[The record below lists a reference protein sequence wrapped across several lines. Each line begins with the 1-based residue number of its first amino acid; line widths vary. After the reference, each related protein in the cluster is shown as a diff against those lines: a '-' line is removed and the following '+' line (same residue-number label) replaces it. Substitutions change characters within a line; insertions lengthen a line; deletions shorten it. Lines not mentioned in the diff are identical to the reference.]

1 MLLSRSATTMPV
13 ARRVRPRPQSRLRTM
28 AGLMGPAF
36 VVAIAYVDPG
46 NFATNM
52 AGGAIYGHRLLWVIV
67 AASLVAMFVQ
77 YLSAKLGIATGRNL
91 PELCREHYSR
101 PVTGLLWVQ
110 AELVTMATDLAE
122 FVGAAVALN
131 LLFGIPLLPAAGLTA
146 VVSFAILTLAPLR
159 RRRFESV
166 IITLLAVIL
175 AGFLYQSLQLG
186 PLTGAGSGLVP
197 GFAGADSLLLATGM
211 LGATVMPHVIY
222 LHSALSQHHH
232 RGELVERRR
241 ALRSTRTDIGAALG
255 IAGLVNVSM
264 LIVAAG
270 ALHGTSLPA
279 ESLRDMHSGL
289 GMTLGG
295 GAALAFALALLAS
308 GLAASSVGTYA
319 GQVVMEGFLRRR
331 IPLPVRR
338 LVTMAPALA
347 ILALYPDPTQALVAS
362 QVMLSFGIPFAL
374 VPLVLLSRRRKIMG
388 PFVNRPVTTIAGI
401 AAAAVISVLNLFLLA
416 HTLLEI

>member
-1 MLLSRSATTMPV
+1 MLMSKTAATAP
-13 ARRVRPRPQSRLRTM
+13 ARPRLRGRLRTM

-52 AGGAIYGHRLLWVIV
+52 AGGAAYGYRLLWVIV
-67 AASLVAMFVQ
+67 TASLVAMLVQ
-77 YLSAKLGIATGRNL
+77 YLSAKLGIATGKSL
-91 PELCREHYSR
+91 PELCRERCSR

-110 AELVTMATDLAE
+110 AELVAMATDLAE

-131 LLFGIPLLPAAGLTA
+131 LLFGIPLLPAAGITA

-166 IITLLAVIL
+166 IIAMLGVIL
-175 AGFLYQSLQLG
+175 AGFLYQTLRLG

-197 GFAGADSLLLATGM
+197 GFAGPDSLLLATGM

-222 LHSALSQHHH
+222 LHSALSRHFH
-232 RGELVERRR
+232 RGELAERRQ
-241 ALRSTRTDIGAALG
+241 ALRSTRFDIGAALG
-255 IAGLVNVSM
+255 MAGLVNVSM

-270 ALHGTSLPA
+270 ALHGTGVRA
-279 ESLRDMHSGL
+279 ESLADMRSGV

-331 IPLPVRR
+331 VPLMVRR
-338 LVTMAPALA
+338 LVTMAPALV
-347 ILALYPDPTQALVAS
+347 ILALNTDPTQALVLS

-374 VPLVLLSRRRKIMG
+374 VPLVLLSRRRDVMG
-388 PFVNRPVTTIAGI
+388 PFTNRPVTTVAGV

-416 HTLLEI
+416 HMLFG